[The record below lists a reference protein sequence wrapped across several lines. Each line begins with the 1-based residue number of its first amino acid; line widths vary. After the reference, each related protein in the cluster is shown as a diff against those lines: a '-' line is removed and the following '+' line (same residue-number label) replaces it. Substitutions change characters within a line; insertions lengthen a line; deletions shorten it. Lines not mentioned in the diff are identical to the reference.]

1 MPNDNKAAWR
11 LTDKGWLYIVGD
23 AQRAGAGL
31 LTLLV
36 DDVDEWIAD
45 LARRGLAPD
54 AIETIPGP
62 CARRSTSIRTATGSP
77 SGSRWAPAADTT
89 QGSRVNSIVVHTGRK
104 PRRA

>member
-54 AIETIPGP
+54 AIETIPG
-62 CARRSTSIRTATGSP
+62 AVREA
-77 SGSRWAPAADTT
+77 
-89 QGSRVNSIVVHTGRK
+89 VNVDPDGNRITVGR
-104 PRRA
+104 PLGAGG